1 MRNQAS
7 RSLFVRS
14 CHHTDAVNVTHELR
28 TPLGPAAASDPPR
41 GLTPGDRGHTGRM
54 PSFTERIQ
62 KFLSSPQGKRL
73 VTEGRRQLAKPEN
86 QNRLRRLL
94 ARLQGRRGSR

>member
-1 MRNQAS
+1 
-7 RSLFVRS
+7 
-14 CHHTDAVNVTHELR
+14 
-28 TPLGPAAASDPPR
+28 
-41 GLTPGDRGHTGRM
+41 M

-86 QNRLRRLL
+86 QSRLRSLL

>member
-1 MRNQAS
+1 
-7 RSLFVRS
+7 
-14 CHHTDAVNVTHELR
+14 
-28 TPLGPAAASDPPR
+28 
-41 GLTPGDRGHTGRM
+41 M

-62 KFLSSPQGKRL
+62 KFLRSPQGKRL

-94 ARLQGRRGSR
+94 ARLQGRRGTG